1 MGLRKDGAMSKKKPE
16 IRAAIGRHPDT
27 DRIEVTTYTLKD
39 LFRFSPFTMFDAGPH
54 PRAQYRELLDLM
66 EAYGLKGSATVGAIV
81 RCGEGV
87 LDVWTLAPSEVDRW
101 IDRLTG
107 NQQIV
112 GFIVPKRPAREEL
125 ARHMDRLGELATYA
139 PFEFWMLT
147 CIHRRANRAYPGFD
161 LSLEEAHSLFCMSSE
176 VLNSYGFLGM

>member
-1 MGLRKDGAMSKKKPE
+1 MSKNKPT

-27 DRIEVTTYTLKD
+27 GRIEVTTFKLKD
-39 LFRFSPFTMFDAGPH
+39 RFRFSPFTMFDAGPC

-66 EAYGLKGSATVGAIV
+66 EAYGLKGSATVGAVV
-81 RCGEGV
+81 RDGEGEF
-87 LDVWTLAPSEVDRW
+87 DVWTLAPSEVDRW
-101 IDRLTG
+101 IDHLAG
-107 NQQIV
+107 DQYV
-112 GFIVPKRPAREEL
+112 AGFIVPKRQAREEL

-147 CIHRRANRAYPGFD
+147 CIHRRANRAYSGFD